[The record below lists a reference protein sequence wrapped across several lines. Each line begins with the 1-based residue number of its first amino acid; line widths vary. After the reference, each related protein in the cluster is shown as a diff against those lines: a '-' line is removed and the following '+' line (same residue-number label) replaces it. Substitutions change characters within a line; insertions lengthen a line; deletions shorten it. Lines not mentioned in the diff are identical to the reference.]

1 MREHQA
7 VRQRRMRIEPEG
19 YERRWIGVRQ
29 IQLSE
34 NLKRVGGD
42 FLRIRDQP
50 MDDFQSVNVRSMFLH
65 PAVPAVD
72 RRRNEQQRLQ
82 EQEQHRKRS
91 PVFLTVELP
100 VTGPAIERP
109 VQASKEE
116 IERQQ

>member
-19 YERRWIGVRQ
+19 DKRWWVGIRK
-29 IQLSE
+29 IQFSE

-65 PAVPAVD
+65 PAIAADD
-72 RRRNEQQRLQ
+72 RRRNEPEQLQ
-82 EQEQHRKRS
+82 EQEQHRKRT
-91 PVFLTVELP
+91 PVFLPVELP

-109 VQASKEE
+109 VQASKEQ
-116 IERQQ
+116 I